1 MALQINNL
9 TGEID
14 VSASTPGKY
23 IITRTVTNSNSSL
36 SSSATDIVTIN
47 PADNAAF
54 SYSGSPFDIADASN
68 PTPTVTGLS
77 GGTFNSIDHFEFNGT
92 DDFIDFPVQADFPDA
107 YIMPQDPRTLS
118 VWINP
123 SDVNSGYKKPLISNR
138 LWKNLYYQ
146 GYSLTMRSGG
156 VLQFTFFL
164 NKSNVDKYWQVRT
177 TETLSANTWYNIVLT
192 DNGDLSST
200 TTSATDILNN
210 YTIYINNVPATLANH
225 SYGLPSGFIGSATN
239 WYGARLNIGAA
250 EGHTSSGNTSYFPGL
265 MSNAS
270 IFTESLTSAKVDE
283 LYNNG
288 IPGNLSNHS
297 SSSNLIGWW
306 KLGDDATYNS
316 STSTWSFPNA
326 ANPGTGGGTSTS
338 LPSTAIKTIDL
349 NSTTGLISLSNSNVG
364 NYGIVYNTTG
374 ATGSICPAT
383 DTQSVQLVN
392 TNFNYPSNLC
402 NASGSPN
409 VTPTNFIQQT
419 GGQFTIS
426 PTSGLTINATSGVLS
441 PANSTPGIYA
451 IKYKI
456 GNNETVKNVTSGAV
470 LAPLQ
475 TTNTSV
481 LSFNGT
487 SSYIASSYS
496 GNVTALSLWFK
507 PNSTITTSTSPQYII
522 NFGGAW
528 NGVGLGAFTSALTN
542 ELIIVTDASVAGR
555 SAYTSSSSIS
565 ADWHHLLINW
575 SGSVYEIWLD
585 GTNVQNAATG
595 TPTLINAS
603 SIEIGRRSASPNY
616 YFNGEID
623 EVAIWDTQLT
633 SCDVAGIYQASS
645 NGITADLS
653 TVYPSN
659 LKYYNRMG
667 D

>member
-54 SYSGSPFDIADASN
+54 SYSGSPFDIADATN

-77 GGTFNSIDHFEFNGT
+77 GGTFSSISGFNFDGTDYITLPSITLSNDFAFSFWFYTASSSALMFFFGEGSNWCRIDNGVFDVKFSGYQLSDTDPSNQPTFTIPTNQWNNVILVKDSNSLIQVYFNGQVDPNYT
-92 DDFIDFPVQADFPDA
+92 LKGVSAPGAPPPVNASFSPGL
-107 YIMPQDPRTLS
+107 IGRRNPQYFTGKLS
-118 VWINP
+118 SFALWN
-123 SDVNSGYKKPLISNR
+123 SDQSSNISN
-138 LWKNLYYQ
+138 
-146 GYSLTMRSGG
+146 
-156 VLQFTFFL
+156 
-164 NKSNVDKYWQVRT
+164 
-177 TETLSANTWYNIVLT
+177 I
-192 DNGDLSST
+192 
-200 TTSATDILNN
+200 
-210 YTIYINNVPATLANH
+210 
-225 SYGLPSGFIGSATN
+225 
-239 WYGARLNIGAA
+239 
-250 EGHTSSGNTSYFPGL
+250 
-265 MSNAS
+265 
-270 IFTESLTSAKVDE
+270 
-283 LYNNG
+283 YNNG
-288 IPGNLSNHS
+288 VPQGSYTSTPSVWYKMSN
-297 SSSNLIGWW
+297 
-306 KLGDDATYNS
+306 DATYNS
-316 STSTWSFPNA
+316 STSTWSIPNA
-326 ANPGTGGGTSTS
+326 ANPGTLDASSTT
-338 LPSTAIKTIDL
+338 LPS
-349 NSTTGLISLSNSNVG
+349 NSLDYLDINSSTGLISLSTSNVG
-364 NYGIVYNTTG
+364 TYSVSYNTTG

-426 PTSGLTINATSGVLS
+426 PTSGLTINASSGVLS
-441 PANSTPGIYA
+441 PANSTAGTYA
-451 IKYKI
+451 ITYTI
-456 GNNETVKNVTSGAV
+456 GSNSTTKNVTSGSV
-470 LAPLQ
+470 LVPST
-475 TTNTSV
+475 TTNTST